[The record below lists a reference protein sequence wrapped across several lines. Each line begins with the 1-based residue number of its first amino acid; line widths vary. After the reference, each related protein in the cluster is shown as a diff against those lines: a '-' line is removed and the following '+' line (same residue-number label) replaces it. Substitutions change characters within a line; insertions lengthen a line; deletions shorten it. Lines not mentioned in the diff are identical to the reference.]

1 MLPETF
7 TPQFLKQ
14 LELLTIHS
22 RRAFLGTKQG
32 GHVSLK
38 RGHGIEFSDYRQY
51 ELGDNP
57 RHIDWGVYARSDR
70 LYIKRFQE
78 EQDIS
83 LLVVLDTS
91 ASMVTPPQDRKWQ
104 RARDIA
110 LALAYV
116 ALLEQ
121 DTALVIPFK
130 SKPQPALYGARAI
143 HSAAQ
148 SLSQLKLGE
157 VIDYVSEMRQAASR
171 VRFPGIAVVISD
183 FLVPF
188 ETIQSMFMPLQA
200 KNLQITAIQV
210 LGQSDIEPQFS
221 DELTTVIDSES
232 GEEVEVGAGPD
243 AQLDYS
249 HYLTEHNQRIET
261 YLKSR
266 GINFASGSTN
276 QPLSDFIFESIAR
289 TGLLK

>member
-1 MLPETF
+1 LLPETF
-7 TPQFLKQ
+7 TPQFLRQ
-14 LELLTIHS
+14 LEMLTIHS

-78 EQDIS
+78 EQDVS

-91 ASMVTPPQDRKWQ
+91 ASMLVPAEERKWE
-104 RARDIA
+104 RARDTA
-110 LALAYV
+110 LALTYV

-121 DTALVIPFK
+121 DSALLVPFGAAM
-130 SKPQPALYGARAI
+130 QPAYYGARAI
-143 HSAAQ
+143 HQAAAG
-148 SLSQLKLGE
+148 LSRIQLGRN
-157 VIDYVSEMRQAASR
+157 IDYVSEMRRAASR
-171 VRFPGIAVVISD
+171 VRFPGLAVVISD
-183 FLVPF
+183 FLIPF
-188 ETIQSMFMPLQA
+188 ETIQAMFMPLQA
-200 KNLQITAIQV
+200 KNLHITAIQV
-210 LGQSDIEPQFS
+210 LSKSDLEPNLS
-221 DELTTVIDSES
+221 DELTTVVDSES
-232 GEEVEVGAGPD
+232 GEEIEIGAGPD

-249 HYLTEHNQRIET
+249 HYLSEHNRRVEA

-266 GINFASGSTN
+266 GIGFTSGKTTQS
-276 QPLSDFIFESIAR
+276 LSEFILHSVSG

>member
-78 EQDIS
+78 EQDVS

-91 ASMVTPPQDRKWQ
+91 ASMITPAEDHKWQ
-104 RARDIA
+104 RARDAA
-110 LALAYV
+110 LALTYV

-121 DTALVIPFK
+121 DSAHLAPFGATA
-130 SKPQPALYGARAI
+130 QPTFYGARAI
-143 HSAAQ
+143 HQAAA
-148 SLSQLKLGE
+148 SLNNIELGKD
-157 VIDYVSEMRQAASR
+157 IDYVSEMRRAASR
-171 VRFPGIAVVISD
+171 VRFPGLAVVISD
-183 FLVPF
+183 FLIPF
-188 ETIQSMFMPLQA
+188 ETIQAMFMPLQA
-200 KNLQITAIQV
+200 KNLHITALQV
-210 LGQSDIEPQFS
+210 LAKSDVQPNLS
-221 DELTTVIDSES
+221 DELSTVIDSET
-232 GEEVEVGAGPD
+232 GEEIEIGAGPD

-249 HYLTEHNQRIET
+249 HYLDEHNQRVES

-266 GINFASGSTN
+266 GIGFASGTTTQS
-276 QPLSDFIFESIAR
+276 LSEFILESVAR